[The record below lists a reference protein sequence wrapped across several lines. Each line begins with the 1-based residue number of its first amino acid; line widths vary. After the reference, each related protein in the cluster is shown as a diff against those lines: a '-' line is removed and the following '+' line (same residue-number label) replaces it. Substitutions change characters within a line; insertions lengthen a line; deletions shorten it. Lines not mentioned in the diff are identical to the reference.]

1 MLKSLET
8 QITEKLRADGASE
21 GLISAF
27 LSQVRQVAAGESGLI
42 SEADIGPIEGLP
54 NSEEFCADSG
64 EALANLGKIAVI
76 KLNGGLGT
84 SMGLDKAKSLLP
96 AKDNKSFLEIIV
108 NQLISFRK
116 NYSKQIPLIL
126 MNSFR
131 TEADCIEF
139 LNNLDSF
146 DPKQDGIDVSFIQN
160 RVPKLCAETLQPLSL
175 PNKSASE
182 WCPPGHGDLYTALH
196 QSGLLNRLIEKGIKY
211 AFVSNADNLG
221 ATLDLAIF
229 GYFIQSKSPF
239 LMEVADRTT
248 ADKKGGHLSQNLS
261 TGRLLLRE
269 VAQCPPEEI
278 QSFQDIQ
285 RFRYF
290 NTNSIWLDLVA
301 LQGKLDKNKGYLNLP
316 LIANQKFIKVGNA
329 ETKVIQLETAMGAAI
344 GEFEGSSAVR
354 VSRRRFLP
362 IKRTSDLLR
371 LWSDRFTSDNSGRVV
386 PTQCGTNKVNI
397 NLDEKYFSKIKDFQ
411 SRFSKGVPSLK
422 DCSSL
427 TIKGDV
433 NFGSGVV
440 CKGDVLI
447 ENTHSSQLQIEN
459 SSILQK

>member
-1 MLKSLET
+1 MQKSLEI
-8 QITEKLRADGASE
+8 QITEKLSADGASK

-27 LSQVRQVAAGESGLI
+27 LNQVQQVVAGESGLI
-42 SEADIGPIEGLP
+42 SEADIGPIESLP
-54 NSEEFCADSG
+54 NSEEFDSDSK
-64 EALANLGKIAVI
+64 EALANLGKITVI

-108 NQLISFRK
+108 NQLTSFRR

-131 TEADCIEF
+131 TEADSIEF

-160 RVPKLCAETLQPLSL
+160 RVPKLCKETFEPITL
-175 PNKSASE
+175 PSRSADE

-196 QSGLLNRLIEKGIKY
+196 QTGILNRLIEKGIDY

-221 ATLDLAIF
+221 ATLDLGIF
-229 GYFIQSKSPF
+229 GYFIASKSPF
-239 LMEVADRTT
+239 LMEVADRTL

-261 TGRLLLRE
+261 TGGLILRE

-278 QSFQDIQ
+278 HSFQDIN
-285 RFRYF
+285 RFKYF
-290 NTNSIWLDLVA
+290 NTNSIWLDLKA
-301 LQGKLDKNKGYLNLP
+301 LQSKLVNNKGYLNLP
-316 LIANQKFIKVGNA
+316 LIVNQKSIKTA
-329 ETKVIQLETAMGAAI
+329 STETKIVQLETAMGSAI
-344 GEFEGSSAVR
+344 GEFEGSKAIR
-354 VSRRRFLP
+354 VSRQRFLP
-362 IKRTSDLLR
+362 VKRTSDLLR
-371 LWSDRFTSDNSGRVV
+371 LWSNRFTSDDTGRII
-386 PTQCGTNKVNI
+386 PEQCGTDKVHI
-397 NLDEKYFSKIKDFQ
+397 DLDEMYFSKIKDFQ
-411 SRFSKGVPSLK
+411 SRFAKGAPSLK

-433 NFGSGVV
+433 SFGSGVV
-440 CKGDVLI
+440 CKGEVLV
-447 ENTHSSQLQIEN
+447 ENTQSSQLQIADNTLLEE
-459 SSILQK
+459 